1 MTEHPAHLAQ
11 PLPSDIAALQAL
23 VRSQR
28 EQIAELEQQLAWFKV
43 HYRLAQQRRFG
54 ASSETCPHQLDLFAE
69 ILEQALAALPQTSS
83 AALADQLDHGRD
95 EQAEGSGEDNP
106 PKGRRGGRQPLPRE
120 LPREAV
126 VHDLSEDEKRCRCC
140 GKVRQVIGDERSEQ
154 LDIVPAKLKVIE
166 HIRLKYAC
174 PDCEQSPTTATKPA
188 QPIEKS
194 NAAPGLLAYL
204 VIAKVA
210 DGLPLYR
217 LERIFARLG
226 FRLPRATQAHWLI
239 HAGQLIQPLINLM
252 HEALL
257 ERDIIL
263 ADETTFQVLKEPGRA
278 AQTQSYLWCYRSG
291 CGPPI
296 ILFDYSETRA
306 GANAQAYL
314 EGFRGYLLT
323 DGYAGYDGVALVVMV
338 ACWSHARRYFHD
350 IVKVRPSTAAPGLAD
365 EALATINA
373 LFRLERQWQACSV
386 EQRLALRQRFSAPIL
401 TEFKAWLDCYFVQT
415 APKTLLGKAIRYTLN
430 LWPRLIR
437 FLDDGRLVLS
447 NNETEQAIKT
457 FVIGRKAFLFA
468 DTPSGA
474 HALANLYALVETAKA
489 NGQEPWAYL
498 QRVFTEL
505 PVASDVAQI
514 EALLPWPPSAG
525 EAARG

>member
-1 MTEHPAHLAQ
+1 MNDRPTDSVQ
-11 PLPSDIAALQAL
+11 PLPDDIAALQAL

-43 HYRLAQQRRFG
+43 QYGLACQQRFG
-54 ASSETCPHQLDLFAE
+54 ASREGCAHQLDLFAE
-69 ILEQALAALPQTSS
+69 ILEQALAAASQATTDQ
-83 AALADQLDHGRD
+83 AA
-95 EQAEGSGEDNP
+95 NP
-106 PKGRRGGRQPLPRE
+106 PDADDGAAGNDQDPPPRGRRGGRQPLPRD
-120 LPREAV
+120 LPRETRT
-126 VHDLSEDEKRCRCC
+126 HDLPAEDKVCPCC
-140 GKVRQVIGDERSEQ
+140 GRLRQVIGEERSEQ

-174 PDCEQSPTTATKPA
+174 QDCEQGPTTAAKPA
-188 QPIEKS
+188 QPIPKS

-226 FRLPRATQAHWLI
+226 VRLPRATQAHWLI
-239 HAGQLIQPLINLM
+239 QAGQLIQPLINLL
-252 HEALL
+252 HDELL

-278 AQTQSYLWCYRSG
+278 AQTKSYLWCYRSG

-296 ILFDYSETRA
+296 ILFDYRETRA
-306 GANAQAYL
+306 GQNAGDYL

-323 DGYAGYDGVALVVMV
+323 DGYTGYDRVALAVMV

-350 IVKVRPSTAAPGLAD
+350 IVKVRPTTAAPGLAD
-365 EALATINA
+365 EALATIDT
-373 LFRLERQWQACSV
+373 LFRLERQWHACSA

-401 TEFKAWLDCYFVQT
+401 STFKAWLDCYSVQT

-447 NNETEQAIKT
+447 NNETERAIKA

-468 DTPSGA
+468 DSPAGA

-489 NGQEPWAYL
+489 NGREPWAYL
-498 QRVFTEL
+498 QRVFTDL
-505 PVASDVAQI
+505 PAARDMAQI
-514 EALLPWPPSAG
+514 EALLPWQGAGGDSAHG
-525 EAARG
+525 

>member
-1 MTEHPAHLAQ
+1 MIESHAHPAP
-11 PLPSDIAALQAL
+11 PLPDDIDALQAL

-28 EQIAELEQQLAWFKV
+28 EQIAELEQQLAWFEV

-54 ASSETCPHQLDLFAE
+54 ASSETCAHQLDLFAE
-69 ILEQALAALPQTSS
+69 ILEQALAATQATTASLPGDPN
-83 AALADQLDHGRD
+83 AGGD
-95 EQAEGSGEDNP
+95 EQAEGHGEDNP
-106 PKGRRGGRQPLPRE
+106 PKGRRGGRQALPRE
-120 LPREAV
+120 LPRETLT
-126 VHDLSEDEKRCRCC
+126 HDLPEADKVCPCC
-140 GKVRQVIGDERSEQ
+140 GKVRQVIGEERSEQ

-174 PDCEQSPTTATKPA
+174 RDCEQSPTTAPKPA

-226 FRLPRATQAHWLI
+226 FRLPRATQANWLI
-239 HAGQLIQPLINLM
+239 RAGQLIQPLINLL
-252 HEALL
+252 HDDLL
-257 ERDIIL
+257 ARDIIL
-263 ADETTFQVLKEPGRA
+263 ADETTFQVLNEPGRA
-278 AQTQSYLWCYRSG
+278 AHTKSYLWCYRSG

-296 ILFDYSETRA
+296 VLFDYCETRA
-306 GANAQAYL
+306 GENARHYL
-314 EGFRGYLLT
+314 DGFSGYLLT
-323 DGYAGYDGVALVVMV
+323 DGYSGYNGLPLAVMV

-350 IVKVRPSTAAPGLAD
+350 IVKVRPATAAPGLAD
-365 EALATINA
+365 EALAAINA
-373 LFRLERQWQACSV
+373 LFSLERRWQDCSV
-386 EQRLALRQRFSAPIL
+386 EQRRALRQRFSAPIL
-401 TEFKAWLDCYFVQT
+401 TEFKAWLDCHFVQT

-447 NNETEQAIKT
+447 NNETEQAIKA

-468 DTPSGA
+468 DTPAGA

-505 PVASDVAQI
+505 PAAGDLAQI
-514 EALLPWPPSAG
+514 EALLPWPHSAM
-525 EAARG
+525 EAAPG

>member
-1 MTEHPAHLAQ
+1 MTERHAPAPQ
-11 PLPSDIAALQAL
+11 PLPDDIEALQAL

-28 EQIAELEQQLAWFKV
+28 EQIAELEQQLAWFMV

-54 ASSETCPHQLDLFAE
+54 ASSETCPHQLDLFAD
-69 ILEQALAALPQTSS
+69 ILEQALAAATQATTASLPGDANAGS
-83 AALADQLDHGRD
+83 D
-95 EQAEGSGEDNP
+95 EQADGPGEAP
-106 PKGRRGGRQPLPRE
+106 PLQGRRGGRQGLPRE
-120 LPREAV
+120 LPRETLT
-126 VHDLSEDEKRCRCC
+126 HDLPEADKVCPCC
-140 GKVRQVIGDERSEQ
+140 GKVRQVIGEERSEQ

-174 PDCEQSPTTATKPA
+174 PACAQSPTTAAKPA
-188 QPIEKS
+188 QPIAKS

-217 LERIFARLG
+217 LERSFARLG

-239 HAGQLIQPLINLM
+239 QAGQLIQPLINLM
-252 HEALL
+252 QDALL

-263 ADETTFQVLKEPGRA
+263 ADETPFQVLKEPGRA

-314 EGFRGYLLT
+314 DGFRGYLLT
-323 DGYAGYDGVALVVMV
+323 DGYSGYDGMPLAVMV

-350 IVKVRPSTAAPGLAD
+350 IVKVRPSAAAPGLAD
-365 EALATINA
+365 DALATINA
-373 LFRLERQWQACSV
+373 LFSLERQWQDCSAA
-386 EQRLALRQRFSAPIL
+386 QRLALRQRFSAPII
-401 TEFKAWLDCYFVQT
+401 TAFKAWLECYLVHT

-447 NNETEQAIKT
+447 NNETEQAIKA

-468 DTPSGA
+468 DSQAGA

-505 PVASDVAQI
+505 PAASDVTQI

-525 EAARG
+525 DAARG